1 VGVSVM
7 HTHNTFTAVAQALNC
22 PVVDVPGFTKIRRKI
37 QNIWKEID
45 LDVNNGSLVNIEI
58 LRQIYRAL
66 ATDLIGLIN

>member
-1 VGVSVM
+1 
-7 HTHNTFTAVAQALNC
+7 
-22 PVVDVPGFTKIRRKI
+22 VDVPGFTKIRRKI